1 MLKAFATV
9 VPKQLSMALVL
20 PKNTYTRTRKTLIIS
35 LDESKPEDT
44 DAVIS
49 DLNLEEQAALP
60 VYRTNAPQYSSSALQ
75 PLPAHKQL
83 GYILVTPEN
92 IERLKNVDGV
102 IVDKPK
108 YLTYPSGPSSAE
120 SYDSP
125 RNPSPEYSYKL
136 QYPLSPSSETG
147 DHHYTPRRNKYPER
161 PAPPLTPV
169 SLNRT
174 FSENTND
181 ERPVSSTYNS
191 PGPSQYGSYN
201 SGEYAKPVL
210 SSGGV
215 GNGYGN
221 LKYEENDYSSP
232 LSPYETPRETPSH
245 QQFPTQGE
253 PAPYSKPYAGS
264 SRENY
269 PSESYPSKP
278 TTQNSYSSPQE
289 LPYDPKFDAYTSLY
303 SPKPRAPPKFKYYT
317 SLKTANDYPI
327 TYGSEAYSTKPY
339 GDNPKIDLSKQSISS
354 YGRPASEP
362 YISPKD
368 TYNIKENPVSYISH
382 NDPTY
387 GTRATPVSHT
397 VPYSNIRTSK
407 PTYES
412 GDYVSKEDPYTRTNV
427 HNSNYESEPYSGKR
441 PAYEVPSSYQTDVN
455 PKLSY
460 DKVRSTSS
468 EVPHPRHT
476 PYDYQPSVGDTQSPE
491 LPYVSEKYRGKPVSA
506 LPGKSPKQASSYD
519 SSSYDNYGSRKYPVA
534 YDTPSSIEDKSY
546 DPSAILDKP
555 HSSYQGPSE
564 INRPIITRFYNT
576 PSHSAEKTSSYTSKY
591 PETAHNDDLPKSSY
605 YGSVK
610 PSKYSNDDADSPV
623 DASYYNSPLKSDSPA
638 NKSPYYD
645 SPHGH
650 ETSSEIR
657 DKHSVRKNYKPSR
670 PAPLYDEYDQP
681 RHPPLPRDPNGS
693 SEKYSSYENVEK
705 SPIRN
710 YGKSSP
716 ESSYPS
722 TYRPTSY
729 KTSYTDDQNGKFY
742 PSSVESGKSHYS
754 GPASKE
760 YDDEPA
766 IYTKTI
772 TKTYSKPHVTSD
784 DASYYEDRSPESQ
797 YNKPNINDS
806 PVRDYSNSNDK
817 AYSYSPNPNSYS
829 KPYSYSDP
837 TGSSEEH
844 SYANPSEKNE
854 KKFASYPENDAPE
867 SSYTYSAEKQRP
879 KRVEGVVYR
888 SRKTYP
894 DLPSP
899 RRQKSYLPYK
909 SYNPKTAP
917 AFDYKVYESAPD
929 KNLTKS
935 PQKSSIRLKYKPVK
949 KDFSQESIKDTPAY
963 DNSYEDTGFSNIPGE
978 PGKDF
983 PILKAMPYTH
993 FSCENRAPGFYAD
1006 TQHRCQV
1013 YYQCSDK
1020 GRIQSFLCPNG
1031 TIFNQ
1036 ETFVCEWWHNVDC
1049 SKSEKH
1055 FAKNND
1061 LYKPN
1066 LPSPRDHVE
1075 TEKYPPSGRT
1085 RAYEE
1090 YPASDEY
1097 SDDYRR
1103 DESSKR
1109 HRKRRLNRSEVI
1121 YNTPSP

>member
-1 MLKAFATV
+1 MPLTIKMRKAYI
-9 VPKQLSMALVL
+9 LVL
-20 PKNTYTRTRKTLIIS
+20 MTLLTVSFAKKGKRKALIIS
-35 LDESKPEDT
+35 VDESKPENT

-49 DLNLEEQAALP
+49 DLNLEEQAAMP
-60 VYRTNAPQYSSSALQ
+60 VYRKSAPQYSSSALQ

-92 IERLKNVDGV
+92 IERLKNVNGV
-102 IVDKPK
+102 IVDKPT
-108 YLTYPSGPSSAE
+108 YLTYPAGPSAE
-120 SYDSP
+120 NYDPP
-125 RNPSPEYSYKL
+125 RNPSPGYSYKL

-161 PAPPLTPV
+161 PAPPLNPV

-174 FSENTND
+174 FSEDNN
-181 ERPVSSTYNS
+181 EGRPVPSTYNL
-191 PGPSQYGSYN
+191 PGPSQHGSYN
-201 SGEYAKPVL
+201 SGEYNKPVL
-210 SSGGV
+210 SSGDAE
-215 GNGYGN
+215 NGYRN
-221 LKYEENDYSSP
+221 LKYEANDYLSSLP
-232 LSPYETPRETPSH
+232 PYETQREVPSH
-245 QQFPTQGE
+245 QHLPTHGE
-253 PAPYSKPYAGS
+253 PAPYSKPYDGS
-264 SRENY
+264 SQERY
-269 PSESYPSKP
+269 PSEKFSKP
-278 TTQNSYSSPQE
+278 TIHNSYSSSQE
-289 LPYDPKFDAYTSLY
+289 LPYNPKSDAYTSLY
-303 SPKPRAPPKFKYYT
+303 SPKPRGPPKFKYYT
-317 SLKTANDYPI
+317 GLKTANDYPI

-339 GDNPKIDLSKQSISS
+339 GESPKIDLSKQSLSS
-354 YGRPASEP
+354 YGKSPSDP
-362 YISPKD
+362 YISPKH
-368 TYNIKENPVSYISH
+368 TYDIKDNPGSYISS
-382 NDPTY
+382 NDPSY

-407 PTYES
+407 PAFES
-412 GDYVSKEDPYTRTNV
+412 ADYVSKEDPYTRTNV
-427 HNSNYESEPYSGKR
+427 YNSNYESEPYLGKR
-441 PAYEVPSSYQTDVN
+441 PAYEAPSSYQTDID

-460 DKVRSTSS
+460 DKVGSTSS
-468 EVPHPRHT
+468 EVPHPHHT
-476 PYDYQPSVGDTQSPE
+476 AYGYQSSIGDTHSQK
-491 LPYVSEKYRGKPVSA
+491 LPYVSEKYRGKPTSS
-506 LPGKSPKQASSYD
+506 LPGTNPKKESSYD

-534 YDTPSSIEDKSY
+534 YDTPSSIEGKSY
-546 DPSAILDKP
+546 DPSEILDKS
-555 HSSYQGPSE
+555 HSSYQGQSE
-564 INRPIITRFYNT
+564 INRPLITRFYNT
-576 PSHSAEKTSSYTSKY
+576 PSHSAEKTSSYMSKY
-591 PETAHNDDLPKSSY
+591 PVTEHNDDLPKSSY
-605 YGSVK
+605 YSSAK
-610 PSKYSNDDADSPV
+610 PSSSYSNDDTESLR
-623 DASYYNSPLKSDSPA
+623 DASYHNSPLKSDFPV
-638 NKSPYYD
+638 NMSPYYD

-650 ETSSEIR
+650 ETSSEIQ
-657 DKHSVRKNYKPSR
+657 DNHSVRKNYKPSR

-681 RHPPLPRDPNGS
+681 RHPPLPKDPNES

-710 YGKSSP
+710 YGKSTP

-722 TYRPTSY
+722 TYRPESY
-729 KTSYTDDQNGKFY
+729 KTSYTDDQNDKYY

-760 YDDEPA
+760 YDEPA
-766 IYTKTI
+766 VYTKTI
-772 TKTYSKPHVTSD
+772 TKTYSKPHIISD
-784 DASYYEDRSPESQ
+784 DPSYYEDRSSESQ
-797 YNKPNINDS
+797 YSKPNNNDS

-817 AYSYSPNPNSYS
+817 PYSYSSNPNSYS
-829 KPYSYSDP
+829 KPYSYSDT
-837 TGSSEEH
+837 TGSSEEY

-854 KKFASYPENDAPE
+854 KRLTSYPENDAPE

-935 PQKSSIRLKYKPVK
+935 PRKSSIKLKYKPVK

-983 PILKAMPYTH
+983 PILKAIPYTH

-1020 GRIQSFLCPNG
+1020 GRMQSFLCPNG

-1066 LPSPRDHVE
+1066 LPSTRDRIE
-1075 TEKYPPSGRT
+1075 TEKYPSGKT
-1085 RAYEE
+1085 RGYEE

-1097 SDDYRR
+1097 SDDYRQ

-1109 HRKRRLNRSEVI
+1109 HRKRRLSRSEVI
-1121 YNTPSP
+1121 YNTPTP